1 MPGTISRKKEI
12 THRKIIAIDGLVETE
27 LLILSVV
34 PPLDSYGVSRLNMF
48 QLLSILIQYKII
60 E

>member
-12 THRKIIAIDGLVETE
+12 MHRKMIAIDGLVETE

-34 PPLDSYGVSRLNMF
+34 PPRDSYGVSRLNMF
-48 QLLSILIQYKII
+48 
-60 E
+60 